1 MYIYT
6 HIYILRIVV
15 NKVTHAITSFVGLNH
30 ISLLTEPWNS
40 YQFRKA
46 LLYTEAHLEE
56 TKETCSHSVP
66 QVNFFFYASL
76 SGSTWQ
82 RTIRFAIFHR
92 CTYVQQKS
100 KFRPKTSAVSETPG
114 LFFFT
119 VLYQFYLITSL
130 AMYIKLN

>member
-15 NKVTHAITSFVGLNH
+15 YKVTHAITSFVDLNH

-82 RTIRFAIFHR
+82 RTIRFAILIGVPMF
-92 CTYVQQKS
+92 S
-100 KFRPKTSAVSETPG
+100 KNLNSG
-114 LFFFT
+114 LKLLLYLNPRLVFFLQFCINFT
-119 VLYQFYLITSL
+119 LLLFLLCI
-130 AMYIKLN
+130 LN